1 MESQQNTTDR
11 NRRDPLKEL
20 DFLALSVRNGRK
32 SQHVH
37 DVNLIM
43 AQRPRTR
50 SQNHKTI

>member
-11 NRRDPLKEL
+11 TRRDPLKEL
-20 DFLALSVRNGRK
+20 DFLTLSVRNGRAR
-32 SQHVH
+32 QHVR

-50 SQNHKTI
+50 SKSHKTI